1 MNNNQLAFLL
11 ARITLGINFFLHG
24 LVRIPKLVD
33 FANGVTKGFDNTL
46 LPSILVKPMA
56 YSIPIIEIIL
66 GILIT
71 LGISSR
77 KTLTATAIFI
87 IMLISG
93 SAFKEDWGAI
103 STQML
108 YALFV
113 FFLIK
118 NLSQEVWTIGNKIN
132 QTNKRT
138 P

>member
-24 LVRIPKLVD
+24 LVRIPKLVN
-33 FANGVTKGFDNTL
+33 FANGVTKGFEDTL
-46 LPSILVKPMA
+46 LPLILVKPMA
-56 YSIPIIEIIL
+56 YGIPIVEIIL
-66 GILIT
+66 GILLT

-77 KTLTATAIFI
+77 KTLTATAVFI
-87 IMLISG
+87 IILISG

-103 STQML
+103 NVQML

-118 NLSQEVWTIGNKIN
+118 NLSQEVWTIGSKIN
-132 QTNKRT
+132 QTNK
-138 P
+138 PQ